1 MTQKHIAVLLMLLVI
16 AACQAPVED
25 LKSPC
30 VGTDDSP
37 CVKRPVN
44 DWWQRS

>member
-1 MTQKHIAVLLMLLVI
+1 MKRFIALGMIILAI
-16 AACQAPVED
+16 SACTSREPD

-37 CVKRPVN
+37 CVRRPVN
-44 DWWQRS
+44 DWWAHV